1 MERNKAQ
8 KVAATEPLVSVVIPA
23 YNAEKFVGNMINDL
37 ISQTYH
43 NFEVIVVDDGSTDKT
58 ASVVKRVART
68 DKRIKLVNQPNQGA
82 SAARNHGIELARG
95 KFVFFFDADDKLDSR
110 ILEKMIAAAQANP
123 NSLVICGKY
132 LNQEKQPLPFSGLVH
147 EKTTTFVLKSLLK
160 NDYLYSPWNKVYHLD
175 LVKRYNIRFETN
187 THYGEDLIFNLEYLC
202 HSQTIYGVKTPLY
215 HYKLSSNG
223 LSQSSSKNWNYR
235 QSMLR
240 ALKIYLKQDNNFKN
254 NVLLLLVKL
263 RWGLSVIKNNLRGGR
278 G

>member
-82 SAARNHGIELARG
+82 SAARNYGIELARG

-160 NDYLYSPWNKVYHLD
+160 NDYLY
-175 LVKRYNIRFETN
+175 
-187 THYGEDLIFNLEYLC
+187 HYGEDLIFNLEYLC
-202 HSQTIYGVKTPLY
+202 HVQTIYGVKTPLY